1 MSVDKL
7 VDSTQLDA
15 DLTSVANAIRTKG
28 GTSASLAFPA
38 DFVSAIQAIPSGG
51 GGDDNLKKLITN
63 TLTSFSDSDITEIPA
78 YTFYGKTELTNISI
92 PNVIKIKDSAF
103 YGTGLYGY
111 LRLDKVTDVTGNGLH
126 GTKITGLELP
136 ALNWISWGPIFRSSS
151 LLEKVRLGISSTA
164 LGGTYTCGDSWFRD
178 CPKMDTLIIGYTN
191 RILALGGVAAFNNTP
206 FASGGTGGT
215 LYVPQSMIASYESN
229 TNWSTI
235 LSYTNNQIRSIEGS
249 AYENYYFDGTPI
261 T

>member
-15 DLTSVANAIRTKG
+15 DLTSVANAIRTKD

-38 DFVSAIQAIPSGG
+38 GFVQAIADIPSGG

-111 LRLDKVTDVTGNGLH
+111 LRLDKVTEVAGSGLY

-136 ALNWISWGPIFRSSS
+136 ALNLISWGPMFRNSS

-164 LGGTYTCGDSWFRD
+164 LSGTHTFGDSWFRD

-191 RILALGGVAAFNNTP
+191 MILVLSGVAAFNNTP
-206 FASGGTGGT
+206 FASSGTGGT
-215 LYVPQSMIASYESN
+215 LYVPQSMIAAYESN

-235 LSYTNNQIRSIEGS
+235 LSYTNNQILSIEGS